1 MTALSRE
8 HHRGITCDVEEPR
21 VAASALCGTLDSFVA
36 PFEMGSLAK
45 ALWITLESFATALL
59 HFVQLCR
66 ANIRGI
72 SCDVEEPRV
81 ALGSHAASAFCGT
94 LDSSVAKHHRGIS
107 CDVEEPRVALGH
119 AAKRRCIAMCSS
131 FASQCFCSYRI

>member
-36 PFEMGSLAK
+36 PFEMGSDG
-45 ALWITLESFATALL
+45 TLDYFGKLCDSFAALCPAL
-59 HFVQLCR
+59 SRKHH
-66 ANIRGI
+66 RGI

-81 ALGSHAASAFCGT
+81 ALGSHAAIAFCGT
-94 LDSSVAKHHRGIS
+94 LDSSVAQT
-107 CDVEEPRVALGH
+107 
-119 AAKRRCIAMCSS
+119 
-131 FASQCFCSYRI
+131 SQGYLL